1 MPQSMIDNKAT
12 NVSLINPR
20 TDVSRDGWWVEVD
33 DNYNMVVFL
42 MLLFLFLSIFYNSIM
57 L

>member
-1 MPQSMIDNKAT
+1 MLQSMIDNKAT

-42 MLLFLFLSIFYNSIM
+42 MLLFLFLFIFTIP
-57 L
+57 